1 LIANV
6 PALLSMMATPGALVA
21 LSWVVVALAY
31 AGILRIA
38 FKAPFRRDLASFPAM
53 RGWLLGGCLVG
64 TLASV
69 WLLSRLVLL
78 HYLVAA
84 ASLAGMA
91 WLWWRAR
98 PTYGR
103 SRGWPAGSL
112 GIGASLD
119 AIDNRDYYLEQAAR
133 HGPIFK
139 MSQFG
144 RPVLCV
150 VGLARGRQ
158 LLQDHRAS
166 LGPATL
172 PYNKFV
178 GIGMLRYI
186 PRESHHTEG
195 PLFRRALATPT
206 LERSEP
212 EARAT
217 LRQRLAVF
225 AQTGGD
231 IRPVIRSWTVEL
243 LATAFFGLHATDR
256 RVRTLDAAQ
265 NAMNL
270 QLTSGRKWSE
280 AIQRSLVSAV
290 EVVREAAQ
298 ELRRTGESASVL
310 GALVAPPRIR
320 SATKGGSGTCFLQR
334 ASTVS
339 AISVGSSVRRKSV
352 ANGVGWRTPRM
363 DWYLAAVS
371 PHRSRTLAMALA
383 STTRRPRRCVSIA
396 AEQSCAS
403 ARPRSAGNRN
413 GHHPDRGGDPG
424 PAGPAH
430 NRRVAR
436 FVGCPRSGQQFGLS
450 PDHGRW

>member
-1 LIANV
+1 
-6 PALLSMMATPGALVA
+6 
-21 LSWVVVALAY
+21 
-31 AGILRIA
+31 
-38 FKAPFRRDLASFPAM
+38 M

-310 GALVAPPRIR
+310 GALVATSPDSLSDEGRLRNLFLATRINSLGDFRGVIRQAKVRGERRRLENPPNGLVSGRGFAASLKNIGYGFGLDDKATAEVRVHRGGAVVRIG
-320 SATKGGSGTCFLQR
+320 A
-334 ASTVS
+334 AE
-339 AISVGSSVRRKSV
+339 
-352 ANGVGWRTPRM
+352 VGW
-363 DWYLAAVS
+363 
-371 PHRSRTLAMALA
+371 
-383 STTRRPRRCVSIA
+383 
-396 AEQSCAS
+396 E
-403 ARPRSAGNRN
+403 
-413 GHHPDRGGDPG
+413 
-424 PAGPAH
+424 
-430 NRRVAR
+430 
-436 FVGCPRSGQQFGLS
+436 
-450 PDHGRW
+450 